1 MRPTCHPLCSRPSCK
16 YFVQRVSP
24 SGNVP
29 PPILRLTETG
39 LHSNPS
45 ASSLARA
52 EGMSAESATN
62 WRSCDCVA
70 LSIRD
75 RSIVFVLVAL
85 QPTRRHMK
93 AQRRHSLKDIWC
105 HLADNYLAN
114 VPHMMP
120 CITKREWL
128 LWVKSSRSVSR
139 KYYHLGG
146 RFRGIPDTRHRT
158 RSECPVSALR
168 QKRPLR

>member
-1 MRPTCHPLCSRPSCK
+1 MRKGAIRMPPRTPRRSVMRPTCHPLCSRPRCK

-29 PPILRLTETG
+29 PPILCLTETG

-70 LSIRD
+70 SSISD
-75 RSIVFVLVAL
+75 RSIVFVLAAL
-85 QPTRRHMK
+85 QPTRRHMT

-105 HLADNYLAN
+105 HLAENYLAN
-114 VPHMMP
+114 APHMMP
-120 CITKREWL
+120 CITKRECL
-128 LWVKSSRSVSR
+128 LWVVSGRSAA
-139 KYYHLGG
+139 
-146 RFRGIPDTRHRT
+146 F
-158 RSECPVSALR
+158 
-168 QKRPLR
+168 